1 MTDFNNLNDER
12 ILDFRKPDVKLPKNF
27 PKNRKMILACGDGF
41 RERCDKRMC
50 DKKMCD
56 IEFYTIWSEKR
67 YNIFCCHYSY
77 MPSLNMNI
85 NYLNKKRNLN
95 IVICLIDFNNSDEMN
110 RLILLFKN
118 SISYIDTDDIRVYI
132 SPDHAYDLLIYNG
145 TANDVRPIKTNGL
158 PVQMFYDEWS
168 NTTKFIETNRFEY
181 KVIKPMQDIEH
192 NDHMQDIVRI
202 KEERTEDIMKARDLQ
217 IREPLAE
224 MHLLK
229 KKANGNAAINNT
241 NTNNN
246 NDNVFN
252 IGAATAAA
260 LTDSKINKRNPQ
272 DPGFF
277 PESQKPKYATWYDW
291 FKDKPTEEWMNRGG
305 KKTKKK
311 FSKKNK
317 KSLVKYLHIS
327 SKMKKIK
334 T

>member
-1 MTDFNNLNDER
+1 MIDFNNLDER

-27 PKNRKMILACGDGF
+27 PKYREMILACGDGF
-41 RERCDKRMC
+41 RERYNTDDSYCDETEI
-50 DKKMCD
+50 MCD
-56 IEFYTIWSEKR
+56 IKFYTTCSYIK

-77 MPSLNMNI
+77 MPPSLNMNI
-85 NYLNKKRNLN
+85 NYLNKNRNLN

-118 SISYIDTDDIRVYI
+118 SIFYIDTDDIRVYI

-145 TANDVRPIKTNGL
+145 IANNVRL
-158 PVQMFYDEWS
+158 PPQVIEYRHFPGQMFDDAWMK
-168 NTTKFIETNRFEY
+168 TTKFIKTDRFKY
-181 KVIKPMQDIEH
+181 KVIKSIEH
-192 NDHMQDIVRI
+192 NDHMQDIVQ
-202 KEERTEDIMKARDLQ
+202 ERTEDRMKEL
-217 IREPLAE
+217 
-224 MHLLK
+224 M
-229 KKANGNAAINNT
+229 KKANGNAAINN
-241 NTNNN
+241 N

-252 IGAATAAA
+252 IGATAAAATAAA

-291 FKDKPTEEWMNRGG
+291 FKDNPTKEWMNRGG